1 MKKLFALIM
10 AGLFIFLSCASN
22 QNLSEED
29 KQKYKEWEMRRMR
42 QNAGR
47 R

>member
-1 MKKLFALIM
+1 MKKFIALLM
-10 AGLFIFLSCASN
+10 AGVFILLSCASN
-22 QNLSEED
+22 QNLTEEER
-29 KQKYKEWEMRRMR
+29 QKYEEWEMRRMR

>member
-1 MKKLFALIM
+1 MKKIIALLL
-10 AGLFIFLSCASN
+10 AGLLFLLGCASD

-29 KQKYKEWEMRRMR
+29 SQKYKEWEMRRMR